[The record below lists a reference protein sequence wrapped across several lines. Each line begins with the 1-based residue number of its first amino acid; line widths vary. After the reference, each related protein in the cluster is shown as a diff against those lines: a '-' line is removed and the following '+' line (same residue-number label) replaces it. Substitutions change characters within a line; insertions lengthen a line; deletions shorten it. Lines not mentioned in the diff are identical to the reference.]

1 MPAKIEKEGV
11 ISVFDFFQMFPD
23 EDSAREY
30 IEKIRWEDGVCCPHC
45 GCEGVTKRKRV
56 PKRKQVTKLKRKGY
70 YYCRWC
76 QDRFTVRT
84 RTVFQ
89 RSHIPLNK
97 WLYAIYMLETSR
109 KGISSIQLAKEV
121 GITQKSAWF
130 MLHRLRE
137 GCDVEVAPLKGEV
150 EIDETWIG
158 GKKTRMHYAKKK
170 LLPPG
175 PYGGKVPVLGLR
187 ERETGRVIAYPI
199 ENVGIDTLTVNVL
212 ANVEEGSTVYTDDH
226 QGYNR
231 LDKWYDHLSVNHTDW
246 QFADGDI
253 TTNRI
258 ESIWAV
264 LKRGYRGVYHYMSE
278 KHLERYVNEFVFR
291 LNAGG
296 DEVPIMDRMEMLV
309 RGAFDRHITYDELI
323 AD

>member
-23 EDSAREY
+23 ADSAQKY
-30 IEKIRWEDGVCCPHC
+30 IEMVRWGGNVCCPHC
-45 GCEGVTKRKRV
+45 DGDR
-56 PKRKQVTKLKRKGY
+56 VTKLKRKGY
-70 YYCRWC
+70 YLCNDCR
-76 QDRFTVRT
+76 DKFTVRT
-84 RTVFQ
+84 GTVFQ

-97 WLYAIYMLETSR
+97 WLYAIYVLETSR
-109 KGISSIQLAKEV
+109 KGISSVQLAKEV

-137 GCDVEVAPLKGEV
+137 ACDVEVAPLNGEV

-158 GKKTRMHYAKKK
+158 GRKSRMHYERKKK
-170 LLPPG
+170 LPPG

-199 ENVGIDTLTVNVL
+199 ENTGIETLSANVL
-212 ANVEEGSTVYTDDH
+212 ANAEEGLTVYTDDH
-226 QGYNR
+226 QGYNW
-231 LDKWYDHLSVNHTDW
+231 LNTWYDHRSVNHTGW
-246 QFADGDI
+246 QFADGDT

-264 LKRGYRGVYHYMSE
+264 LKRGYKGVYHYMSP

-291 LNAGG
+291 LNAG
-296 DEVPIMDRMEMLV
+296 DDKVPILDRMEMLV

>member
-1 MPAKIEKEGV
+1 MPARIQKEGV

-23 EDSAREY
+23 ADSAQEY
-30 IEKIRWEDGVCCPHC
+30 IEMIRWGGDVCCPHC
-45 GCEGVTKRKRV
+45 DSER
-56 PKRKQVTKLKRKGY
+56 VTKLKRKGY
-70 YYCRWC
+70 YLCNDCR
-76 QDRFTVRT
+76 QKFTVRT
-84 RTVFQ
+84 GTVFQ

-109 KGISSIQLAKEV
+109 KGISSVQLAKEV

-137 GCDVEVAPLKGEV
+137 ACDVEVAPLSGEV
-150 EIDETWIG
+150 EVDETWIG
-158 GKKTRMHYAKKK
+158 GRKSRMHYERKKK
-170 LLPPG
+170 LPKG
-175 PYGGKVPVLGLR
+175 PYGGKEPVLGLR
-187 ERETGRVIAYPI
+187 ERETGRIIAYPI
-199 ENVGIDTLTVNVL
+199 ENVGIETLSANVL

-226 QGYNR
+226 QGYNW
-231 LDKWYDHLSVNHTDW
+231 LNSWYNHRSVNHSGW
-246 QFADGDI
+246 QFADGDV

-264 LKRGYRGVYHYMSE
+264 LKRGYKGVYHYMSP

-291 LNAGG
+291 LNAG
-296 DEVPIMDRMEMLV
+296 DDKVPIMKRMEMLV

>member
-1 MPAKIEKEGV
+1 MPARIEKEGV

-23 EDSAREY
+23 ADSAREY
-30 IEKIRWEDGVCCPHC
+30 IEMIRWGDDVYCPHC
-45 GCEGVTKRKRV
+45 DCER
-56 PKRKQVTKLKRKGY
+56 VTKLKRKGY
-70 YYCRWC
+70 YLCKECRSK
-76 QDRFTVRT
+76 FTVRT
-84 RTVFQ
+84 GTVFQ

-97 WLYAIYMLETSR
+97 WLYAIYVLETSR
-109 KGISSIQLAKEV
+109 KGIISVQLAKEV
-121 GITQKSAWF
+121 GITQKSAWY
-130 MLHRLRE
+130 MLHRLRVA
-137 GCDVEVAPLKGEV
+137 CDVEVAPLSGEV
-150 EIDETWIG
+150 EIDEPWIG
-158 GKKTRMHYAKKK
+158 GKKSRMHYAKKK

-187 ERETGRVIAYPI
+187 ERETGKVIAYPI

-212 ANVEEGSTVYTDDH
+212 TYVEEGSTVYTDDH
-226 QGYNR
+226 KGYNR
-231 LDKWYDHLSVNHTDW
+231 LVKWYDHHSVNHTGW

-264 LKRGYRGVYHYMSE
+264 LKRGYRGVYHFMSE

-296 DEVPIMDRMEMLV
+296 DEVPIIDRMEMLI

>member
-1 MPAKIEKEGV
+1 MPARIEKEGV

-23 EDSAREY
+23 ADSAREY
-30 IEKIRWEDGVCCPHC
+30 IEMIRWGDDVYCPHC
-45 GCEGVTKRKRV
+45 DCER
-56 PKRKQVTKLKRKGY
+56 VTKLKRKGY
-70 YYCRWC
+70 YLCKECRSK
-76 QDRFTVRT
+76 FTVRT
-84 RTVFQ
+84 GTVFQ

-97 WLYAIYMLETSR
+97 WLYAIYVLKTSR
-109 KGISSIQLAKEV
+109 KGISSVQLAKEV
-121 GITQKSAWF
+121 GITQKSAWY

-137 GCDVEVAPLKGEV
+137 ACDVEVAPFNCEV

-158 GKKTRMHYAKKK
+158 GKKTRMHYKKKK

-175 PYGGKVPVLGLR
+175 PYGGKVPVLGMR

-231 LDKWYDHLSVNHTDW
+231 LGNWYDHRSVNHTDW
-246 QFADGDI
+246 QFADGDV

-264 LKRGYRGVYHYMSE
+264 VKRGYRGVYHYMSK
-278 KHLERYVNEFVFR
+278 KHLERYINEFVFR

-296 DEVPIMDRMEMLV
+296 DSVPIMDRMEMLV

>member
-23 EDSAREY
+23 ADSAQEY
-30 IEKIRWEDGVCCPHC
+30 IEMVRWGGNVCCPHC
-45 GCEGVTKRKRV
+45 DGDR
-56 PKRKQVTKLKRKGY
+56 VTKLKRKGY
-70 YYCRWC
+70 YLCNDCR
-76 QDRFTVRT
+76 DKFTVRT
-84 RTVFQ
+84 GTVFQ

-97 WLYAIYMLETSR
+97 WLYAIYVLETSR
-109 KGISSIQLAKEV
+109 KGISSVQLAKEV

-137 GCDVEVAPLKGEV
+137 ACDVEVAPLSGEV

-158 GKKTRMHYAKKK
+158 GRKSRMHYERKKK
-170 LLPPG
+170 LPPG

-187 ERETGRVIAYPI
+187 ERESGRVIAYPI
-199 ENVGIDTLTVNVL
+199 ENTGIDTLSVNVL
-212 ANVEEGSTVYTDDH
+212 ANVEEGSTVFTDDH
-226 QGYNR
+226 KGYNR
-231 LDKWYDHLSVNHTDW
+231 LNNWYDHRSVNHTGW
-246 QFADGDI
+246 QFADGDT

-264 LKRGYRGVYHYMSE
+264 LKRGYKGVYHYMSP

-291 LNAGG
+291 LNAG
-296 DEVPIMDRMEMLV
+296 DDRVPILDRMEMLV